1 MKREGV
7 LVGGSIVAALLA
19 SVCCIGPVLIAVLG
33 VGVGVAGVFPW
44 FESVRPAL
52 TILTIGLFGTAVY
65 FMYRKPRKT
74 VEECGEGKACAVPS
88 NKRLQKTMLWIAGV
102 VALLSLTFP
111 YYVGYLF

>member
-19 SVCCIGPVLIAVLG
+19 SVCCIGPILIAVLG

-44 FESVRPAL
+44 FESIRPFLA
-52 TILTIGLFGTAVY
+52 ILTIALFGTALY
-65 FMYRKPRKT
+65 MTYRRQK
-74 VEECGEGKACAVPS
+74 EECAEGEACAVPS
-88 NKRLQKTMLWIAGV
+88 TKRLQKTMLWIAGV
-102 VALLSLTFP
+102 VALMSLTFP